1 MLLTKDFET
10 VQEPVKLQDPDLL
23 AIRKY
28 AQRDVTP
35 DEVWCSAFK
44 VCNTKVDRSGERF
57 TKAYLERFAETL
69 PGKAVLEGHRRD
81 IRPLGRVYN
90 AEVLPDGG
98 DWFLKGYW
106 YTAADSPVR
115 REVEL
120 GIAKDCSIG
129 YAAGKRTC
137 SIDQKMWLPMRMG
150 ECKEHQP
157 LQEYDGQTCTIH
169 YCDTEAHK
177 AEGQEVSLVWLGCQY
192 GAEATVKRMADE
204 RDLHVALSTSG
215 PEVLT
220 RFLQHHYPHRF
231 PVTIDLPR
239 EEKRMFKTIEEA
251 EVEIK
256 RLQALPLA
264 AEREAELQKAIA
276 EKEPLAKDGAAYR
289 DYLRA
294 EILRMA
300 GALDEATKTSV
311 KGDQYKAILAHMEG
325 ANAETLAAVLKGI
338 EPEFTAMFTQGA
350 GATGGEPANSDRT
363 KTKSS
368 PFGRMALGGLR

>member
-1 MLLTKDFET
+1 MLLTKEFET
-10 VQEPVKLQDPDLL
+10 VQEAITPQDPDLA

-44 VCNTKVDRSGERF
+44 VCNTKIDRSGERF

-81 IRPLGRVYN
+81 IRPLGRFYD
-90 AEVLPDGG
+90 AEVLPDGA
-98 DWFLKGYW
+98 DWYLKGYW
-106 YTAADSPVR
+106 YTAADSPIK

-129 YAAGKRTC
+129 YAAGKRVC
-137 SIDQKMWLPMRMG
+137 SIDGKAWLPHRQG
-150 ECKEHQP
+150 ECRDHQP
-157 LQEYDGQTCTIH
+157 LQEYDGKQCVIH
-169 YCDTEAHK
+169 YCETEAHK
-177 AEGQEVSLVWLGCQY
+177 AEAQECSLVWLGCQY
-192 GAEATVKRMADE
+192 GAEATAKTF
-204 RDLHVALSTSG
+204 LSGLTEDQRRYWMMG
-215 PEVLT
+215 GGGFVLPT
-220 RFLQHHYPHRF
+220 PAQ
-231 PVTIDLPR
+231 R
-239 EEKRMFKTIEEA
+239 EESSMGFKSIEEA

-289 DYLRA
+289 QHLKD

-300 GALDEATKTSV
+300 GVLDEAAKSTAKTEM
-311 KGDQYKAILAHMEG
+311 YTAILGTMEH
-325 ANAETLAAVLKGI
+325 ASAESLQAVLKGI
-338 EPEFTAMFTQGA
+338 AADFNVKFA
-350 GATGGEPANSDRT
+350 GGSGDPDAGSRLDDESQP
-363 KTKSS
+363 KKKSS